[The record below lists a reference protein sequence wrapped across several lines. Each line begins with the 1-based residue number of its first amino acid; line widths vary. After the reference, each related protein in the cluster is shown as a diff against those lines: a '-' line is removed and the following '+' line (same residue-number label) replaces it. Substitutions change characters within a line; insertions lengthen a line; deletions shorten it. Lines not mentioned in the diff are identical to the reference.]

1 MEMINHIGTKF
12 QFSWEAFE
20 KMCYSFSSVLII
32 IVAGMVAHWLPERVK
47 VGTTLAFAKMNV
59 AVQALLVALVVF
71 LAYQLVADVSKPFVY
86 FQF

>member
-12 QFSWEAFE
+12 QFTWEAFE

-32 IVAGMVAHWLPERVK
+32 IVVGMVAHWLPERVK
-47 VGTTLAFAKMNV
+47 VGTTVVFAKMNI
-59 AVQALLVALVVF
+59 AVQAVLVALVVF